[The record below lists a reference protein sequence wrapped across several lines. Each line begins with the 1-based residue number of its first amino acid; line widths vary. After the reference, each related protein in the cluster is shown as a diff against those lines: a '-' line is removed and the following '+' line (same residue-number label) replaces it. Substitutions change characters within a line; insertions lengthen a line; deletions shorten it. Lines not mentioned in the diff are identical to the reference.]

1 MKENPKTNFVL
12 VNKINTEDDNDYN
25 VILSMSNEIY
35 IKEFDKILKINN
47 INSVVYDSETK
58 TKKYDN
64 KIEYTLSEKNI
75 EYTNNDNENVNE
87 NIVEINNIVNTLESY
102 MNNMKQRYLE
112 PVESEPI
119 PIIESEPIPIIE
131 SEPVVEPETIIEPI
145 IEPIPLVEPVVE
157 KKYRIKIKK
166 PSTEMSDIE
175 YKIQYHLKLIT
186 TYADANNIIDITTK
200 LVKFIDNFPIE
211 GSNKKNII
219 ISVIKKF
226 LSDENNSKYL
236 QDNQWEKH
244 QSDDGQTYWWN
255 NITDVST
262 WTKPNSNVDYIIN
275 TICSPLIDILISVDK
290 RKIVLKKNPSCCFVS

>member
-58 TKKYDN
+58 TQNYDN
-64 KIEYTLSEKNI
+64 KIEYTLTEKNVK
-75 EYTNNDNENVNE
+75 Y
-87 NIVEINNIVNTLESY
+87 
-102 MNNMKQRYLE
+102 E
-112 PVESEPI
+112 PVET
-119 PIIESEPIPIIE
+119 
-131 SEPVVEPETIIEPI
+131 PVVETPVVETPVVE
-145 IEPIPLVEPVVE
+145 IPVVEIPVVETPVVE
-157 KKYRIKIKK
+157 KKYRLKLSKK
-166 PSTEMSDIE
+166 KSEETTLLNLLENDSPQFSSETSVIE
-175 YKIQYHLKLIT
+175 EKIQYHLELIT
-186 TYADANNIIDITTK
+186 SSTDNIIFIITK

-211 GSNKKNII
+211 GINKKNII